1 MAVATST
8 RPRPRARAISDRD
21 EIASFLRADRLYAA
35 YALGDLDG
43 PNRKRVAWGMA
54 HDATGQPTALVMH
67 HEGLVPQ
74 PLFLMG
80 EPDGCRAV
88 LEQVLKP
95 RDAFLQATA
104 LHEAALR
111 DLYDLDA
118 PIEMLRMVVDRE
130 TLRPFAGPA
139 ERLTALDVDDLNRL
153 YQLGFRA
160 GFPASVIEDGVYY
173 GIRVRGRL
181 VSAAGTHAINPREGI
196 AVVGNVMTHVDFRGH
211 DFAKMVTSA
220 VASELLARVPD
231 VALNVHADNEPAVAA
246 YLRLGYRT
254 HCRMVERLARRRAG
268 GWGLMRPIREAMR
281 IPWQREPK

>member
-1 MAVATST
+1 MAVATSL
-8 RPRPRARAISDRD
+8 RSRARAVSDRE
-21 EIASFLRADRLYAA
+21 EIASFLRRDRLYAA

-43 PNRKRVAWGMA
+43 PNRSHVAWAMA
-54 HDATGQPTALVMH
+54 YDEAGRPTALAMH

-80 EPDGCRAV
+80 APDGCRTI
-88 LEQVLKP
+88 LEHVLKP
-95 RDAFLQATA
+95 RDAYLQGSE
-104 LHEAALR
+104 LHEAAVR

-118 PIEMLRMVVDRE
+118 PIRMLRMVVDRDTFE
-130 TLRPFAGPA
+130 PFAGPA

-153 YQLGFRA
+153 YQLGLRA
-160 GFPASVIEDGVYY
+160 GFAPSVVEDGVYH
-173 GIRVRGRL
+173 GVRVRGRL

-196 AVVGNVMTHVDFRGH
+196 AVVGNVMTHADFRGH

-220 VASELLARVPD
+220 VTSELLDRVPD

-246 YLRLGYRT
+246 YARLGYRT
-254 HCRMVERLARRRAG
+254 HCQLIERLARRRAG

-281 IPWQREPK
+281 IPWQRESK

>member
-1 MAVATST
+1 MAVAATH
-8 RPRPRARAISDRD
+8 RIRARAVGDRG
-21 EIASFLRADRLYAA
+21 EIASFLRVDRLYAA

-43 PNRKRVAWGMA
+43 PNRSRVAWA
-54 HDATGQPTALVMH
+54 LAYDAAGSPTALAMH

-80 EPDGCRAV
+80 DTDGCRAI
-88 LEQVLKP
+88 LESVLKP
-95 RDAFLQATA
+95 RDAYLQGTEE
-104 LHEAALR
+104 HEAAVR
-111 DLYDLDA
+111 DLYELDA
-118 PIEMLRMVVDRE
+118 PLRMLRMVVDRD
-130 TLRPFAGPA
+130 TFQPFAGPA

-160 GFPASVIEDGVYY
+160 GFPGSVVEEGVYY
-173 GIRVRGRL
+173 GVRVRGRL

-196 AVVGNVMTHVDFRGH
+196 AVVGNVMTHADFRGH

-220 VASELLARVPD
+220 VTGELLDRVPD

-246 YLRLGYRT
+246 YTRLGYRT
-254 HCRMVERLARRRAG
+254 HCQLIERLARRRAG